1 MNSINK
7 EFWYSIKKNNYAL
20 PAGYDVIPLTEE
32 LYSYIASTDPELR
45 DIIGFFVFKNWL
57 RQGFYSA
64 GELCSFIPRLL
75 ANLQKGI
82 EGENDFVY
90 LRSFSA
96 LWLAVIVDYDI
107 RKPFLKEITTI
118 KEAAITYFVSER
130 DLRGYDPVKGW
141 AHAIDHAANLL
152 SALACSQHTN
162 AEDHIRML
170 DGITAKLRDSMHW
183 IYIYDEDDCLADI
196 AVEIFARNT
205 LSEEQVR
212 SWLVNISADWT
223 DSFRD
228 ESHARAFFNG
238 RNFLRALHWQMSTR
252 NDIPE
257 KETLQG
263 FLHDTLDNVC
273 RFEFPE

>member
-1 MNSINK
+1 MNK
-7 EFWYSIKKNNYAL
+7 DFWYSIKKNKYAL
-20 PAGYDVIPLTEE
+20 PNGYEVMPLTEE
-32 LYSYIASTDPELR
+32 LYSYLASTDPELR
-45 DIIGFFVFKNWL
+45 DVIGFFVFKNWL
-57 RQGFYSA
+57 RQGLYSA
-64 GELCSFIPRLL
+64 DDLRSFISRLL

-82 EGENDFVY
+82 EGENDCVY

-107 RKPFLKEITTI
+107 KKQLLKREEIVEI
-118 KEAAITYFVSER
+118 KEAATAYFASER